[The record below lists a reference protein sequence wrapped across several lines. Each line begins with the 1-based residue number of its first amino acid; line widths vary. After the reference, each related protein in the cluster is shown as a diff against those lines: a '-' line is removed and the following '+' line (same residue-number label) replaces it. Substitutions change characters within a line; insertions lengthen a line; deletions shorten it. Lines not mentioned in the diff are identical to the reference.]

1 MEFAGFAA
9 AALWLGILTAIS
21 PCPLATNIAAISYIG
36 ARSKGKGAVVLSG
49 VLYSLGRAAMYVVIA
64 FAVIKFSGT
73 APAIADFIN
82 MYMNKILGFLL
93 IITGMFLTGL
103 LKFDLPSISIP
114 EKWQKALGNGGPA
127 GAFMLG
133 MLFALAMCPVSAAVF
148 FISFIPLAIKSGS
161 TVIMPVI
168 YGIGT
173 GAPVAVFAF
182 AASLGAKAISGIYKK
197 TAVFEKYAQP
207 ATGIIFILA
216 GIFLILR
223 YIFGVV

>member
-21 PCPLATNIAAISYIG
+21 PCPLATNIAAVSYIG
-36 ARSKGKGAVVLSG
+36 ARIRDKNTVILSG
-49 VLYSLGRAAMYVVIA
+49 ILYSLGRAVVYVIIA
-64 FAVIKFSGT
+64 FIAVKSSGT
-73 APAIADFIN
+73 APAITDFIN
-82 MYMNKILGFLL
+82 RYMNKILGFLL

-103 LKFDLPSISIP
+103 VKIDLPSISIP

-127 GAFMLG
+127 GAFLLG
-133 MLFALAMCPVSAAVF
+133 MLFALAMCPVSAAIF
-148 FISFIPLAIKSGS
+148 FISFIPLAIKAQS

-182 AASLGAKAISGIYKK
+182 AASLGAKAISAMYKK
-197 TAVFEKYAQP
+197 TAGFEKYAQLV
-207 ATGIIFILA
+207 TGIIFILA
-216 GIFLILR
+216 GVFLVLR
-223 YIFGVV
+223 YVFGLV